1 MQELAEW
8 YQSLSVAGGMAVS
21 HGASFEHFL
30 VFLSGRDTLHGTVRE
45 EVKHCHGE
53 MLACTGG
60 INLQNLLPRSI
71 FKASLLT
78 GVKRG
83 RGSFVDDM
91 IRKSH

>member
-1 MQELAEW
+1 MTVPPGCRSW
-8 YQSLSVAGGMAVS
+8 QSGTRASAWRGGWLWGDAVS

-30 VFLSGRDTLHGTVRE
+30 VFLSGRDPLYGTVRE
-45 EVKHCHGE
+45 EVKHCRGE

-60 INLQNLLPRSI
+60 INLQNMLPRSI

-83 RGSFVDDM
+83 
-91 IRKSH
+91 